1 MEALELTP
9 REAGKFIYM
18 HYGIYLPNECKIFHN
33 RYLHLR
39 YYLRK
44 ILDKFSEVVSAYL
57 LGIFLYKLSKKV
69 YTPDILLKKLFAENP
84 GIPDRIRSDVQEIY
98 GEPEIDER
106 SLVFQVKYLRRIDR
120 IRESQL
126 YKYFRSLNT

>member
-44 ILDKFSEVVSAYL
+44 ILDNFSEVVSVYL